1 MKVLFV
7 CEGFNRYSINAQPWK
22 HVFELAKRMQT
33 KGDEVYVLTDTD
45 ADFPKNEVI
54 DSVQVRRIKKGK
66 FLFDIDEL
74 NKSLNGDF
82 DVINW
87 NASGA
92 LSALHFLRIKKLE
105 KNLVWTLHSG
115 IIGLSDI
122 RNLKITD
129 ILSLGGFWNN
139 LLYSMKSDIF
149 VKKAASL
156 SNLKIIVTLSK
167 RLRNYLLSLGVKDEM
182 VRVIYSGVDVETF
195 ALKSEEYIEKA
206 REQMGFENDE
216 PIILYYGPLTP
227 FRGVDELINAIP
239 KVSSRFQHAN
249 FLFLART
256 SKMDQKSRTLREHL
270 IKLKNVSLVKG
281 VLNQKLLVKYL
292 NIADIIVLPFR
303 FWPYVEC
310 PLTVLEAMAVGKPV
324 ITTFTG
330 AIPEIV
336 QDGITG
342 LLVNPR
348 AEEIGFAITKL
359 LQNKKLAFK
368 LGMNARNY
376 VEKFHSWNHVTEQT
390 AAVFT
395 ECLA

>member
-1 MKVLFV
+1 MRILFV
-7 CEGFNRYSINAQPWK
+7 CEGFNKYSINAQPWK
-22 HVFELAKRMQT
+22 HVFEVSRRLQN
-33 KGDEVYVLTDTD
+33 KGHDICVLTDVNCYS
-45 ADFPKNEVI
+45 PRNEIIGGVH
-54 DSVQVRRIKKGK
+54 VRRIKKGK
-66 FLFDIDEL
+66 FLFDVEEL
-74 NKSLNGDF
+74 TKSLNEDF
-82 DVINW
+82 DIINW

-92 LSALHFLRIKKLE
+92 LSSLHFLRVKDFR
-105 KNLVWTLHSG
+105 KNLIWTLHAG
-115 IIGLSDI
+115 VIGLSDF
-122 RNLKITD
+122 RNLKVAD
-129 ILSLGGFWNN
+129 IPFLGKFWNN
-139 LLYSMKSDIF
+139 ILYSIRSDIF
-149 VKKAASL
+149 VKRAVESP
-156 SNLKIIVTLSK
+156 NLKMVITLSK
-167 RLRNYLLSLGVKDEM
+167 RLKNYLVSLGVKDEM